1 MAGEGGG
8 LLVEL
13 HWRLDY
19 EEEKGRLPTEDLWG
33 RAVSWT
39 VRDQPAL
46 RLDVVDAVL
55 YVCRHAVVQHR
66 ARGALRSL
74 CDLVHV
80 TSGWGDEEW
89 DDLVQRTLR
98 YQLGRPVYL
107 MLVLTGELLDMAV
120 PAGVLSALKPSG
132 DVPPA
137 EQIVERLMGSSE
149 VTANQISVGAVQ
161 AAADGTM
168 KAGLKDLLR
177 SLFLPREGMAMVY
190 DIPVSSPRI
199 WLAYLWR
206 PIDLL
211 ARYGPSALRALLG
224 KRTARIAW
232 RREVWLERW
241 LRGEPTEGEL

>member
-55 YVCRHAVVQHR
+55 YLCRHAVVQHR
-66 ARGALRSL
+66 AHGALRSL

-107 MLVLTGELLDMAV
+107 MLVLTGELLAMTV
-120 PAGVLSALKPSG
+120 PARVLSALKPSG